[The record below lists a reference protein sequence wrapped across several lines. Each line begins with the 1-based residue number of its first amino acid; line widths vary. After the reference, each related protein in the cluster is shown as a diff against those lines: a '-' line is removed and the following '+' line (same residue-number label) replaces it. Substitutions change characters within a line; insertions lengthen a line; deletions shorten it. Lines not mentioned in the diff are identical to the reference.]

1 MRRDWQKWNDEE
13 RQSLRNACADHTLT
27 WHDIGDLIGRTGTA
41 CRMEAIKQGWV
52 PRWKLRVVAPVNRA
66 TIADGAAINAHAA
79 ELRRRGIAQA
89 TIDMMGRK

>member
-52 PRWKLRVVAPVNRA
+52 PRWKLRVVAPGVKA
-66 TIADGAAINAHAA
+66 ALVADHAA
-79 ELRRRGIAQA
+79 ELRRRGISQE
-89 TIDMMGRK
+89 TINMIEKR

>member
-1 MRRDWQKWNDEE
+1 MRRDWQKWNDAE

-52 PRWKLRVVAPVNRA
+52 PRWKLRVM
-66 TIADGAAINAHAA
+66 AHADKVALFVDHVA
-79 ELRRRGIAQA
+79 ELRRRGISQE
-89 TIDMMGRK
+89 TINMMGKR